1 MPKLKVRIAVAVD
14 PHTLEWNC
22 CGFGGGNSEPK
33 DTEKMSFARDP
44 LPDGEQ
50 RFWVEAE
57 IEVAPVQVVN
67 GVVSAG

>member
-1 MPKLKVRIAVAVD
+1 MLKLKVRIAVAVD

-22 CGFGGGNSEPK
+22 CGWGGGKREP
-33 DTEKMSFARDP
+33 TNAEKMGLARDP

-57 IEVAPVQVVN
+57 IEVVPEQVVN